1 MSEIKTIA
9 VLGAGIMGHGIAQ
22 VCAYPND
29 VKVFCFD
36 PFAQVLETAKK
47 KIEENLKL
55 VIDTGLVQNI
65 KADDVLN
72 RIVFT
77 SNLQDCKDVDIAFE
91 AASERFEVKEKLYK
105 ELSLLL
111 RADCIIT
118 SNTSSIPIIKLA
130 KLVKNP
136 ERVVGA
142 HFFQPAHLLP
152 LVEIIQ
158 QELTDIKV
166 VEKTIRFIEKIGKIP
181 AHVKKDVPGGCA
193 NRMQYAL
200 AREAMSMVQNGI
212 VSAADLDKIVV
223 SSFAPRLVFT
233 GPIEQRDLNGIDTH
247 MAACEHVYAFLENT
261 TEPLTIMREK
271 MQTGN
276 IGLKTGKG
284 FYDWTGKNPLDVYN
298 KKNQEMIAILKFL
311 KNFKF

>member
-1 MSEIKTIA
+1 MNIRTVA

-22 VCAYPND
+22 VCAYPD
-29 VKVFCFD
+29 DIRVICFD
-36 PFAQVLETAKK
+36 PFPEVLEQAKK
-47 KIEENLKL
+47 KIAENLGL
-55 VIDTGLVQNI
+55 VIKTGLVEGIEAQQVI
-65 KADDVLN
+65 D
-72 RIVFT
+72 RITFT
-77 SNLQDCKDVDIAFE
+77 DNLADCKEADIVFE
-91 AASERFEVKEKLYK
+91 AASERFEVKEKLYS
-105 ELSLLL
+105 ELSTLLSPN
-111 RADCIIT
+111 CIIT

-130 KLVKNP
+130 KLVNNP
-136 ERVVGA
+136 ERVIGA

-152 LVEIIQ
+152 LVEVIQ
-158 QELTDIKV
+158 QELTDLKV
-166 VEKTIRFIEKIGKIP
+166 VEQTIKFIEKIGKVP
-181 AHVKKDVPGGCA
+181 AHVQKDVPGGCA

-261 TEPLTIMREK
+261 TEPLPIMRKK
-271 MQTGN
+271 MEVGD

-284 FYDWTGKNPLDVYN
+284 FYDWTGKNPLDVYK
-298 KKNQEMIAILKFL
+298 KKNEEMIAVLKFL
-311 KNFKF
+311 KDCKK

>member
-1 MSEIKTIA
+1 MSAIKTVA

-22 VCAYPND
+22 VCAYPED
-29 VKVFCFD
+29 VKVISFD
-36 PFAQVLETAKK
+36 PAPQALQNAKQ
-47 KIEENLKL
+47 KIIANLQL
-55 VIDTGLVQNI
+55 VIDKGLVQGI
-65 KADDVLN
+65 DAAEALN
-72 RIVFT
+72 RISFT
-77 SNLQDCKDVDIAFE
+77 SNLADCKDADIVFE
-91 AASERFEVKEKLYK
+91 AASERLEVKESLYK
-105 ELSLLL
+105 ELSVLL
-111 RADCIIT
+111 RTDCIIT

-130 KLVKNP
+130 QMVINP

-152 LVEIIQ
+152 LVEVIQ

-166 VEKTIRFIEKIGKIP
+166 VEKTMAFIAKIGKVP
-181 AHVKKDVPGGCA
+181 AHVQKDVPGGCA

-212 VSAADLDKIVV
+212 VSAASLDKIVV

-233 GPIEQRDLNGIDTH
+233 GPVEQRDLNGIDTH

-261 TEPLTIMREK
+261 TEPLQIMRDK
-271 MQTGN
+271 METGN
-276 IGLKTGKG
+276 IGLKTGQG

-298 KKNQEMIAILKFL
+298 KKNEEMIDILKFL
-311 KNFKF
+311 KERK